1 MESCFWVADASEGQI
16 TGIDNFSFGM
26 VGGQEGGEG
35 RGGGGGG
42 GGGGGE
48 EEDIVNEVLY
58 CLHTVFH
65 RNS

>member
-1 MESCFWVADASEGQI
+1 MESCFSVADASEGQI

-42 GGGGGE
+42 PYIFLRKSVVTE
-48 EEDIVNEVLY
+48 KE
-58 CLHTVFH
+58 
-65 RNS
+65 